1 MAHASLGSMVVRAPG
16 YINTQA
22 LAADETIVLDL
33 TSRQDLR
40 ALPDTIGLVTS
51 LQSLCLAG
59 ALASLVLQPVLM
71 SCRIVKTA
79 HLLLRVLHRV
89 REHHRAAGLGRT
101 AVQLARA

>member
-1 MAHASLGSMVVRAPG
+1 MPRPPG
-16 YINTQA
+16 QISAQA

-59 ALASLVLQPVLM
+59 ALASLVL
-71 SCRIVKTA
+71 
-79 HLLLRVLHRV
+79 
-89 REHHRAAGLGRT
+89 
-101 AVQLARA
+101 